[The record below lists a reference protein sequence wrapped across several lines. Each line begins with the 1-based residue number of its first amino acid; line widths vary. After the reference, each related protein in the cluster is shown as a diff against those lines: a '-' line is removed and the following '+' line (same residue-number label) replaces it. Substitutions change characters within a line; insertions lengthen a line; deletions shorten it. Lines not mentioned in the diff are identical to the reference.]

1 MRSFQIWKWPQDP
14 SLPSQNLLQ
23 RRVTYLIHVEISVL
37 LGPRPLLCCFELLPP
52 ALLARPLRP
61 VLHFGVELVE
71 EGRAALLPGLVFAV
85 DGFGKLEFVVP
96 GHWLRPPLLGDWVFG
111 PGLGPVGQVAAF
123 DQLFLEWGHALL
135 FYAEGLRGVVA
146 GQLFGLELLLALLL
160 ATLFKGR
167 STYISDK

>member
-96 GHWLRPPLLGDWVFG
+96 GD
-111 PGLGPVGQVAAF
+111 
-123 DQLFLEWGHALL
+123 
-135 FYAEGLRGVVA
+135 
-146 GQLFGLELLLALLL
+146 
-160 ATLFKGR
+160 
-167 STYISDK
+167 